1 METNALK
8 VSKKQF
14 SRIGMTMFLA
24 TLILNGV
31 QLLGGVIG
39 AMIPGVA
46 TNSDLLFLA
55 TMLPMYVI
63 GFPLVFLLFKRIPT
77 HMEGEKKPMKLSQL
91 LVAFL
96 ICYGCTYVCN
106 LLATGLT
113 AIIAAIKQSP
123 VENVIATVA
132 TNISPATNFLV
143 MVICA
148 PIMEELLFRKAIID
162 RTAHFGEGLSLLF
175 SGLLFGLFHGNLV
188 QFSYAFLIG
197 MLFGFLYIKTRNI
210 FYSIALHVGV
220 NFLGSFVSTLILD
233 VSGAMDILS
242 ITDQAEM
249 MSAVMENIGGMAIY
263 GLYSL
268 LIIGMTIAGIVLFF
282 VNRKKFQVSAGEV
295 VIEKGQRF
303 KTMFLNLGMILY
315 CIFWIAIIVI
325 QLLA

>member
-8 VSKKQF
+8 VNKKQF

-31 QLLGGVIG
+31 QLLFLAIG
-39 AMIPGVA
+39 ANIPA
-46 TNSDLLFLA
+46 IAASNDLTTLMML
-55 TMLPMYVI
+55 LPMDLI
-63 GFPLVFLLFKRIPT
+63 GVPLCLLLFKRIPS
-77 HMEGEKKPMKLSQL
+77 HMEGEKKTMKLSHL
-91 LVAFL
+91 LVALL
-96 ICYGCTYVCN
+96 ICYGCSIVCN
-106 LLATGLT
+106 LLSTGLT
-113 AIIAAIKQSP
+113 SIIAIIKQSP
-123 VENVIATVA
+123 VDHVVSDLTS
-132 TNISPATNFLV
+132 NISPATNFLV
-143 MVICA
+143 MVITA
-148 PIMEELLFRKAIID
+148 PIAEELLFRKAIID
-162 RTAHFGEGLSLLF
+162 RTVHFGEGVSVVF

-197 MLFGFLYIKTRNI
+197 MLFGFVYVKTRNI
-210 FYSIALHVGV
+210 FYSIALHMGI
-220 NFLGSFVSTLILD
+220 NFLGSFVSALILD

-242 ITDQAEM
+242 ITDEAEM
-249 MSAVMENIGGMAIY
+249 MAAVMENIGGMAIY

-282 VNRKKFQVSAGEV
+282 VNRKKFQVCAGEV

-315 CIFWIAIIVI
+315 CLFWIVMIVI

>member
-1 METNALK
+1 METNVLK
-8 VSKKQF
+8 TNKKQF

-31 QLLGGVIG
+31 QLLFLAVG
-39 AMIPGVA
+39 ANIPAVA
-46 TNSDLLFLA
+46 ANSDLAFLV
-55 TMLPMYVI
+55 TMLPMYII
-63 GFPLVFLLFKRIPT
+63 GFPLVFLLFKRIPS
-77 HMEGEKKPMKLSQL
+77 HMAGEKKTMKLSHL

-123 VENVIATVA
+123 VQHVMTAVTSG
-132 TNISPATNFLV
+132 ISPATNFLV

-162 RTAHFGEGLSLLF
+162 RTAHYGEGLALLF

-197 MLFGFLYIKTRNI
+197 MLFGFVYVKTRNI
-210 FYSIALHVGV
+210 FYPIALHVGI
-220 NFLGSFVSTLILD
+220 NFLGSFVSALILD

-242 ITDQAEM
+242 ITDEAEM
-249 MSAVMENIGGMAIY
+249 MAAVMENIGGMAIY

-268 LIIGMTIAGIVLFF
+268 LIIGMTIAGVVLFI
-282 VNRKKFQVSAGEV
+282 VNRKKFQVCAGEV
-295 VIEKGQRF
+295 VIEKGQRV

-315 CIFWIAIIVI
+315 CLFWIVMIVI

>member
-8 VSKKQF
+8 VNKKQF
-14 SRIGMTMFLA
+14 SRIGLTMFLA

-31 QLLGGVIG
+31 QILGGIIG
-39 AMIPGVA
+39 AMIPAVA
-46 TNSDLLFLA
+46 ASNDLLTLA
-55 TMLPMYVI
+55 MMLPMYAI

-77 HMEGEKKPMKLSQL
+77 HMDAEKKPMKLSQL

-96 ICYGCTYVCN
+96 ICYGGTYVCN

-123 VENVIATVA
+123 VENALANLVS
-132 TNISPATNFLV
+132 NISPATNFLITV
-143 MVICA
+143 VCA
-148 PIMEELLFRKAIID
+148 PIFEELLFRKAIID

-175 SGLLFGLFHGNLV
+175 SGLMFGLFHGNLV

-197 MLFGFLYIKTRNI
+197 MLFGFIYIKTRNI
-210 FYSIALHVGV
+210 FYTIALHVGV
-220 NFLGSFVSTLILD
+220 NFLGSFVSSIILE
-233 VSGAMDILS
+233 VSGAADMMS

-249 MSAVMENIGGMAIY
+249 MSAIMENIGGMAIY
-263 GLYSL
+263 GLYCL
-268 LIIGMTIAGIVLFF
+268 LIIGITIAGVVLFI
-282 VNRKKFQVSAGEV
+282 VNRKKFHVSAGEV

-303 KTMFLNLGMILY
+303 KTIFLNVGMILY
-315 CIFWIAIIVI
+315 CLFWIAMIVI

>member
-8 VSKKQF
+8 VNKKQF
-14 SRIGMTMFLA
+14 SRIGLTMFLA

-31 QLLGGVIG
+31 QILGAVIG
-39 AMIPGVA
+39 GMIPAVA
-46 TNSDLLFLA
+46 NNGDLLFLA
-55 TMLPMYVI
+55 SMLPMYVI
-63 GFPLVFLLFKRIPT
+63 GFPLVFLLFKRIPS
-77 HMEGEKKPMKLSQL
+77 HMEGEKKAMKLSHL

-123 VENVIATVA
+123 VQHVMTAVTSG
-132 TNISPATNFLV
+132 ISPATNFLV
-143 MVICA
+143 LVICA

-162 RTAHFGEGLSLLF
+162 RTAHYGEGLSLLF

-197 MLFGFLYIKTRNI
+197 MLFGFIYIKTRNI
-210 FYSIALHVGV
+210 LYPIALHVGI
-220 NFLGSFVSTLILD
+220 NFLGSFISSIILD
-233 VSGAMDILS
+233 VSGAMDIMS

-249 MSAVMENIGGMAIY
+249 MSAIMENIGGMAIY

-268 LIIGMTIAGIVLFF
+268 LIIGMTIAGIVLFI
-282 VNRKKFQVSAGEV
+282 VNRKKFQVSSGEV

-303 KTMFLNLGMILY
+303 KTIFLNLGMILY

-325 QLLA
+325 QLMA

>member
-8 VSKKQF
+8 VNKKQF
-14 SRIGMTMFLA
+14 SRIGLTMFLA

-31 QLLGGVIG
+31 QILGAVIG
-39 AMIPGVA
+39 AMIPAVA
-46 TNSDLLFLA
+46 NNGDLLFLA
-55 TMLPMYVI
+55 SMLPMYVI
-63 GFPLVFLLFKRIPT
+63 GFPLVFLLFKRIPS
-77 HMEGEKKPMKLSQL
+77 HMEGEKKAMKLSHL

-123 VENVIATVA
+123 VQHVMTAVTSG
-132 TNISPATNFLV
+132 ISPATNFLV
-143 MVICA
+143 LVICA

-162 RTAHFGEGLSLLF
+162 RTAHYGEGLSLLF

-197 MLFGFLYIKTRNI
+197 MLFGFIYIKTRNI
-210 FYSIALHVGV
+210 LYPIALHVGI
-220 NFLGSFVSTLILD
+220 NFLGSFVSSIILD
-233 VSGAMDILS
+233 VSGAMDIMS

-249 MSAVMENIGGMAIY
+249 MSAIMENIGGMAIY

-268 LIIGMTIAGIVLFF
+268 LIIGMTIAGIVLFI
-282 VNRKKFQVSAGEV
+282 VNRKKFQVSSGAV

-303 KTMFLNLGMILY
+303 KTIFLNLGMILY

-325 QLLA
+325 QLMA